1 MNKVITISCKFG
13 SKKRTIGKE
22 VTEKLRY
29 AFYDKELIKKIAEDL
44 DFLKSILRHMVGLWN
59 KHNRVFFL
67 KGVFFL

>member
-1 MNKVITISCKFG
+1 MKKVITISCKFG

-44 DFLKSILRHMVGLWN
+44 NFLKSILRHIEY
-59 KHNRVFFL
+59 FF
-67 KGVFFL
+67 